1 MNLWRVMAGEIGYR
15 KLSFALGCVSAA
27 VAVCA
32 ITASI
37 ALLRGHDLRTEK
49 LIEIKEA
56 KTRAEMAKMEDDYRV
71 IMKRMGY
78 NVMILHRDQ
87 DVAELHAL
95 GYPSVTMPAAYAERL
110 AVAALPTLNHLLP
123 VLQKRVVWPETGEQI
138 LLTGVRGQMPL
149 PGGKGARAPIMAPI
163 PEGAVALGNTIAA
176 RVDVTAGEPVTLMGT
191 VFKVERIE
199 AVRGTADDMAVWV
212 ELAKAQ
218 AWLDEPERINGILAL
233 ECVCHA
239 EALGQIVEQ
248 VTGVLPDTQ
257 VFEFTSKVQGRAE
270 ARNRAAETRKTALEA
285 ELEQRLS
292 LRRERQRLMAV
303 VQPLAVA
310 GAGLWMLLLAY
321 GNTRDRRSEIGMLRA
336 IGVREKQV
344 LALFLGKAALMGTVG
359 SFIGIAAGLWAGFLA
374 SGVAWEWREIWWL
387 AGGRTILL
395 VFMMGPLL
403 GCLATLWPAVRAA
416 RQDPADVLGEE

>member
-15 KLSFALGCVSAA
+15 KMTFVLGCVSAA
-27 VAVCA
+27 VAVGA
-32 ITASI
+32 ITCST

-78 NVMILHRDQ
+78 NVMILHKDQ
-87 DVAELHAL
+87 DVAELHTL
-95 GYPSVTMPAAYAERL
+95 GYPSVTMPEAYAENL
-110 AVAALPTLNHLLP
+110 AAAGLPTLNHLLP
-123 VLQKRVVWPETGEQI
+123 ILQKRVLWPETGEKI
-138 LLTGVRGQMPL
+138 LLTGVRGQMQL
-149 PGGKGARAPIMAPI
+149 PGRKGGRAPIMAPI
-163 PEGAVALGNTIAA
+163 PDGHVALGNAIAA
-176 RVDVTAGEPVTLMGT
+176 RVDVTAGEKITLMGE
-191 VFKVERIE
+191 VFKVERVE
-199 AVRGTADDMAVWV
+199 AARGTGDDMAVWV
-212 ELAKAQ
+212 GLAKTQ
-218 AWLDEPERINGILAL
+218 GWLREPGRINGILAL

-270 ARNRAAETRKTALEA
+270 ARKRATETRQTALQA

-292 LRRERQRLMAV
+292 LRGERQRLMAA

-321 GNTRDRRSEIGMLRA
+321 GNTRERRSEIGMLRA
-336 IGVREKQV
+336 IGVREKQI
-344 LALFLGKAALMGTVG
+344 LAMFLGKAALMGLAGGVA
-359 SFIGIAAGLWAGFLA
+359 GIAIGLAVGFLA
-374 SGVAWEWREIWWL
+374 SGVAAAWREIWWL
-387 AGGRTILL
+387 AGGGTILL